1 MASPKSVNILDICM
15 VGAAHDSKSGTE
27 TTLEFSPTFFELE
40 YFRLPTSS
48 CLFFFKLTDSNPSFF
63 HSVIIPKLKQSLSHT
78 LLRFLPIVSCLTW
91 PPHSSRPIFAYNS
104 KNDAVSFTV
113 AESDDDFDRLAGNG
127 IREAADS
134 HPYSPQLLATETK
147 APLLALQVTL
157 FPNKGFCIGME
168 THHAMFDGKSA
179 SMFFR
184 AWAYTCKYIVEKGE
198 APLLFPEDITPSFDW
213 STIKDSEGLEEVYL
227 NLWVSMGKKLDS
239 GSESN
244 PRSVK
249 PFSKLDVQPNLLR
262 ATFQLTTEDI
272 KKLRESVLN
281 YHHPAETDPTERLN
295 LSTYVLACSY
305 ASVCQVKA
313 RGGDTDREVY
323 FLWSADCRSRLD
335 PPLPPNHFGDTV
347 LIYHIVC
354 KAGDF
359 MQENGVA
366 IIAKKLSDSI
376 KRMEKGLLEG
386 SKERLGL
393 MLSLGAEVQGIGVSG
408 STGIQFY
415 NTNFGWGNVVKVELS
430 SIDRAGSFSVMD
442 AGNGS
447 DRRIEIGVALT
458 SSEMEFFDSFFYN
471 GLEIV

>member
-15 VGAAHDSKSGTE
+15 
-27 TTLEFSPTFFELE
+27 FFGEL
-40 YFRLPTSS
+40 
-48 CLFFFKLTDSNPSFF
+48 KNPSSEQSRHASLRPRPSTLVCLSFVDVRFGGGFF
-63 HSVIIPKLKQSLSHT
+63 DCSAETIWRLEVERLVLVLSSLFGSEVEMG
-78 LLRFLPIVSCLTW
+78 REG
-91 PPHSSRPIFAYNS
+91 PIFAYHS
-104 KNDAVSFTV
+104 SNDAVSFTV

-127 IREAADS
+127 IRKAADS

-239 GSESN
+239 GLESN

-262 ATFQLTTEDI
+262 ATFHLTTEDI

-323 FLWSADCRSRLD
+323 FVWSADCRSRLD

-393 MLSLGAEVQGIGVSG
+393 MLSLGAEVQQISVSG

-415 NTNFGWGNVVKVELS
+415 NTNFGWGNIVKVELS

-442 AGNGS
+442 AGTWKRPK
-447 DRRIEIGVALT
+447 D
-458 SSEMEFFDSFFYN
+458 
-471 GLEIV
+471 